1 MAEHPHPALEAQTTL
16 KRHVWDLIRTHRI
29 GLLMAL
35 LLMPLSAVMA
45 MLLPYL
51 TKVAIDE
58 LIVPAAQSG
67 DVASIYDRL
76 VRLALLAGGVVLGGY
91 VADAL
96 YVSILQRTG
105 QRMIARLREAV
116 YQRTLRLPR
125 TFFDTHPIGTV
136 LTRVTSDIEA
146 LGEALATGALSMF
159 MDGLKTVAYLAMM
172 FLLDWRLTLVLL
184 LTLPLLVLVVGFFQ
198 SRIRRAFFR
207 ARQALSEATGY
218 LQECLNGIKTI
229 QLYAAE
235 RVAMQRF
242 KALNA
247 RFYRAQNHSNFY
259 DALLFALVEGIST
272 LTIAFMLWYSAG
284 ELLRGLLT
292 LGVLVAFM
300 EYIQRLFVPVREF
313 SQQIAVLQ
321 RAAGALDHIN
331 ELFHVSLDPKEL
343 ASAATPGD
351 GAATAAAGIAAVA
364 AGTPGAPVSPLP
376 AGGAPVAKEHIERI
390 EFENVHFRYKPD
402 GPEILKGVSF
412 TLRRGQTLA
421 IVGATGSGKSS
432 IVRLLIRAYGGY
444 QGSIRING
452 EELRGISAERLSR
465 FISVVHQDVFL
476 FGGSIGFN
484 ISMARAGLDE
494 AAVRQAARYVNAD
507 GFIGALEGGYDFPVL
522 QGGAN
527 LSAGQGQL
535 IAFARAVAA
544 QTDVIVLDEAT
555 SAVDSMTEHLI
566 QAAVGKLYEDKT
578 VIAIA
583 HRLSTIR
590 KADTIV
596 VLDAGRIME
605 TGNHE
610 ELLARKGYYAQL
622 VAHTDATGLIPST
635 SP

>member
-1 MAEHPHPALEAQTTL
+1 MTENAQPVLEAQTTL
-16 KRHVWDLIRTHRI
+16 KRHVWDLLRVHRT
-29 GLLMAL
+29 GLLIAL
-35 LLMPLSAVMA
+35 LLMPLSAVLA

-51 TKVAIDE
+51 TKIAIDE
-58 LIVPAAQSG
+58 LIVPAAQTG
-67 DVASIYDRL
+67 DVASIYERL
-76 VRLALLAGGVVLGGY
+76 VRLVLLAGGVVLGGY
-91 VADAL
+91 AADAL

-105 QRMIARLREAV
+105 QRMIAALREAV
-116 YQRTLRLPR
+116 YRRTLRLPR
-125 TFFDTHPIGTV
+125 TFFDTHPIGSV

-159 MDGLKTVAYLAMM
+159 LDALKTVAYLVMM
-172 FLLDWRLTLVLL
+172 FVLDWRLTLLLL
-184 LTLPLLVLVVGFFQ
+184 LTLPLMALLVGFFQ
-198 SRIRRAFFR
+198 ARIRRAFFR

-229 QLYAAE
+229 QLYGAE
-235 RVAMQRF
+235 RMALKRF

-247 RFYRAQNHSNFY
+247 RFYSAQNYSNFY
-259 DALLFALVEGIST
+259 DALLFALVEGLST

-292 LGVLVAFM
+292 LGVLLAFM
-300 EYIQRLFVPVREF
+300 EYIQRLFVPMREF

-343 ASAATPGD
+343 MVAGSASGALSAAGPAAPPAGPPPGE
-351 GAATAAAGIAAVA
+351 
-364 AGTPGAPVSPLP
+364 APVRTEQI
-376 AGGAPVAKEHIERI
+376 EHI
-390 EFENVHFRYKPD
+390 EFENVRFRYKTD
-402 GPEILKGVSF
+402 GPEILKGISF
-412 TLRRGQTLA
+412 SMRRGQTLA

-432 IVRLLIRAYGGY
+432 IIRLLIRAYGGY

-452 EELRGISAERLSR
+452 EELRAISAARLSR

-484 ISMARAGLDE
+484 ISMARTELDK

-507 GFIGALEGGYDFPVL
+507 GFISALEGGYDFQVL

-555 SAVDSMTEHLI
+555 SAVDSMTEQLI

-590 KADTIV
+590 KADTIL

-605 TGNHE
+605 AGNHE
-610 ELLARKGYYAQL
+610 ELLARKGYYANL
-622 VAHTDATGLIPST
+622 VAHTDATGIIQTT
-635 SP
+635 SA